1 MKTRLIFLLL
11 TLVVSNGCSRV
22 HTRAGA
28 MLGLDTDVRIT
39 FDVAEAIN
47 PDEKHTPSPL
57 YIRFYELSSDQ
68 RFSKADFLSLYQN
81 DEQLLGD
88 ELLARR
94 ELAAIVPG
102 GSREV
107 RFVVSPD
114 TRYVAL
120 FAEFYQYRNT
130 RYKVIFPVTPHN
142 IVRDTMRVQIQGANM
157 QIKAGRR

>member
-1 MKTRLIFLLL
+1 
-11 TLVVSNGCSRV
+11 
-22 HTRAGA
+22 

-39 FDVAEAIN
+39 FDVGLEIN
-47 PDEKHTPSPL
+47 PDEKHSPSPL
-57 YIRFYELSSDQ
+57 YIRFYELGSDQ
-68 RFSKADFLSLYQN
+68 RFSKADFLEIYQN

-88 ELLARR
+88 DLLVRR
-94 ELAAIVPG
+94 ELSAFRPG
-102 GSREV
+102 GSREE

-142 IVRDTMRVQIQGANM
+142 IIGDSVRVQIQGAKM
-157 QIKAGRR
+157 QIKSGSR